1 MKDLIQQHRSFFQS
15 GETLSYAFRI
25 EQLKRL
31 DKALKAYEDRLYHA
45 IDLDFGKS
53 RFDTYT
59 TELALLE
66 KDIKQAIKRL
76 KYWMAPKSVRTNV
89 LNFPARSEIRTEP
102 LGVSLVIGAWNY
114 PYLLSLGPV
123 VAALAAGCT
132 VVLKPSEL
140 ASNTSRV
147 MAQMISE
154 HFDSNC
160 LTVVEG
166 GVPETTS
173 LLEQRFDKIF
183 FTGSTR
189 VGKIV
194 YGAAA
199 RHLTPVTLELGG
211 KSPAII
217 TPSAKLNMA
226 IKRLVWGKFIN
237 AGQTCVSPDYVLVH
251 ESIAD
256 EVVER
261 IIREIELEQF
271 SVEHQNFPRI
281 INDQNYERL
290 MGLIEQDQVRLG
302 GNGIPEQR
310 IIQPT
315 VLYPA
320 NWEQAA
326 MQEEIFG
333 PILPILTYQTLDEAI
348 DKLNAAE
355 KPLAAYFF
363 GQNKKERQRFMS
375 EFSFG
380 GGAIDETIMHMV
392 NPDLPFGGVGSSGTG
407 SYHGEAGFLAFSH
420 QKSILIKPN
429 WFELPLKYYPRSE
442 IKLTWIRQFFKI

>member
-147 MAQMISE
+147 MAQMMSE
-154 HFDSNC
+154 HFDSNY

-173 LLEQRFDKIF
+173 LLEERFDKIF

-194 YGAAA
+194 YSAAA
-199 RHLTPVTLELGG
+199 KHLTPVTLELGG

-217 TPSAKLNMA
+217 TPSAKLGMA

-261 IIREIELEQF
+261 IIREIESEQF

-290 MGLIEQDQVRLG
+290 LGLIEQDQVRLG
-302 GNGIPEQR
+302 GKGIPEQL

-326 MQEEIFG
+326 MREEIFG

-348 DKLNAAE
+348 QKLKAAE

-363 GQNKKERQRFMS
+363 GQNKKERQRFIS